1 MGKPDPLLCAPA
13 LHHGEGSQD
22 ERRVRECG
30 CGYGR
35 GAGSVYQCV
44 SAVDQ
49 FLIFESLQEQLGTE
63 SKEAVE
69 QHIQALADHMQD
81 LDKAFQTAK
90 NSMKNA
96 THAGRI

>member
-1 MGKPDPLLCAPA
+1 MTK
-13 LHHGEGSQD
+13 QIT
-22 ERRVRECG
+22 ECNG
-30 CGYGR
+30 
-35 GAGSVYQCV
+35 
-44 SAVDQ
+44 
-49 FLIFESLQEQLGTE
+49 LTKEIESLQEQLGTE

-90 NSMKNA
+90 KTDMKNA